1 MKTAVARSNVRPSL
15 ARRGSVF
22 AVGAALALAT
32 PFAAAQSAGDNPSE
46 RVPTADP
53 TGGAYTSPT
62 LLFTPA
68 AALPRFN
75 VRITTGVDLQTPSDA
90 FYGVRP
96 LLNAELG
103 LPAGFTLAGGTSWV
117 GGDTL
122 RTADGFSPF
131 AQVRYQLFGNRDG
144 MGALG
149 GVSLTYKRV
158 GYRGG
163 ENELEASFSF
173 QYRRPRFEF
182 GAQGVFGQSLEE
194 GEEHDLEARVY
205 GAFRVIPQL
214 ALGLSA
220 QVRGDIGQE
229 EEGVGRARP
238 LGKNEFDVI
247 GGAMASFTLGRWQ
260 AGALVGASTIGMNER
275 AGFLGQLFGSA
286 RF

>member
-1 MKTAVARSNVRPSL
+1 MMRLSPTL
-15 ARRGSVF
+15 A
-22 AVGAALALAT
+22 GAAAALTLSLLA
-32 PFAAAQSAGDNPSE
+32 PAAFAQSADAPSE
-46 RVPTADP
+46 RVPTSDP

-68 AALPRFN
+68 AALPSLN

-103 LPAGFTLAGGTSWV
+103 LPARFTLAGGTSWV

-122 RTADGFSPF
+122 PTGDGFTPF
-131 AQVRYQLFGNRDG
+131 AQVRYQIFGAADG
-144 MGALG
+144 LGALG
-149 GVSLTYKRV
+149 GASLTYKRV

-173 QYRRPRFEF
+173 QYRRPRFEL

-205 GAFRVIPQL
+205 GAFRVVPQL
-214 ALGLSA
+214 AVGLSA
-220 QVRGDIGQE
+220 QVRGDVGE
-229 EEGVGRARP
+229 EEEEAGRPRVAGR
-238 LGKNEFDVI
+238 NEFDFI
-247 GGAMASFTLGRWQ
+247 GGAMASFTSGRWQ
-260 AGALVGASTIGMNER
+260 AGALVGASTIGMAER
-275 AGFLGQLFGSA
+275 AGLLGQLFGSA

>member
-1 MKTAVARSNVRPSL
+1 MKTLAMLRRGPLAASL
-15 ARRGSVF
+15 ALSL
-22 AVGAALALAT
+22 AAPLAY
-32 PFAAAQSAGDNPSE
+32 AQDAPSQ
-46 RVPTADP
+46 RVPTSDP

-68 AALPRFN
+68 AALPRLN

-96 LLNAELG
+96 LLHAELG
-103 LPAGFTLAGGTSWV
+103 LAAGFTLAGGTSWV

-122 RTADGFSPF
+122 SAGDGFSPF
-131 AQVRYQLFGNRDG
+131 GQLRYQIFGRPDG
-144 MGALG
+144 LGAIG
-149 GVSLTYKRV
+149 GAALTYKRV

-205 GAFRVIPQL
+205 GAFRVIPEL
-214 ALGLSA
+214 ALGVSA
-220 QVRGDIGQE
+220 QVRGDIGE
-229 EEGVGRARP
+229 EEQARGGARP
-238 LGKNEFDVI
+238 AGKNELDFI
-247 GGAMASFTLGRWQ
+247 GGGMASLTLGRWQ
-260 AGALVGASTIGMNER
+260 AGALVGASTIGNVER

>member
-1 MKTAVARSNVRPSL
+1 MKRLSPTL
-15 ARRGSVF
+15 A
-22 AVGAALALAT
+22 GAAAALTLSLLAPPAS
-32 PFAAAQSAGDNPSE
+32 AQSADAPSE
-46 RVPTADP
+46 RVPTSDP

-68 AALPRFN
+68 AALPSLN

-103 LPAGFTLAGGTSWV
+103 LPARFTLAGGTSWV
-117 GGDTL
+117 GGDALPTG
-122 RTADGFSPF
+122 DGFTPF
-131 AQVRYQLFGNRDG
+131 AQVRYQIFGAADG
-144 MGALG
+144 LGALG
-149 GVSLTYKRV
+149 GASLTYKRV

-173 QYRRPRFEF
+173 QYRRARFEL

-205 GAFRVIPQL
+205 GAFRVVPQL
-214 ALGLSA
+214 AVGLSA
-220 QVRGDIGQE
+220 QVRGDIGE
-229 EEGVGRARP
+229 EEGEEAGRPRVAGR
-238 LGKNEFDVI
+238 NEFDVI
-247 GGAMASFTLGRWQ
+247 GGAMASFTSGRWQ
-260 AGALVGASTIGMNER
+260 AGALVGASTIGMAER
-275 AGFLGQLFGSA
+275 AGLLGQLFGSA

>member
-1 MKTAVARSNVRPSL
+1 MKGPKHSPARVAAALTLTLL
-15 ARRGSVF
+15 APAAR
-22 AVGAALALAT
+22 AQDDGAAA
-32 PFAAAQSAGDNPSE
+32 P
-46 RVPTADP
+46 RVPTSDP

-62 LLFTPA
+62 LLFTSA
-68 AALPRFN
+68 AALPPLN
-75 VRITTGVDLQTPSDA
+75 VRVTTGVDLQSPSDA

-103 LPAGFTLAGGTSWV
+103 LPARFTLAGGTSWV

-122 RTADGFSPF
+122 SAADGFSPF
-131 AQVRYQLFGNRDG
+131 AQVRYQIFGAADG
-144 MGALG
+144 LGALG
-149 GVSLTYKRV
+149 GASLTYKRV

-205 GAFRVIPQL
+205 GAFRVVPSL
-214 ALGLSA
+214 AVGLSA
-220 QVRGDIGQE
+220 QLRGDIGE
-229 EEGVGRARP
+229 EEEERAAARAGRS
-238 LGKNEFDVI
+238 EFDLI
-247 GGAMASFTLGRWQ
+247 GGAMASFTSGRWQ
-260 AGALVGASTIGMNER
+260 AGALVGASTIGLYER
-275 AGFLGQLFGSA
+275 AGFLAQLFGSA

>member
-1 MKTAVARSNVRPSL
+1 MKRLSPT
-15 ARRGSVF
+15 F
-22 AVGAALALAT
+22 AGAAAALTLSLLA
-32 PFAAAQSAGDNPSE
+32 PAARAQSADAPSQ
-46 RVPTADP
+46 RVPTSDP

-68 AALPRFN
+68 AALPSLN

-103 LPAGFTLAGGTSWV
+103 LPARFTLAGGTSWV

-122 RTADGFSPF
+122 SAGDGFSPF
-131 AQVRYQLFGNRDG
+131 AQVRYQIFGAADG
-144 MGALG
+144 LGALG
-149 GVSLTYKRV
+149 GASLTYKRV

-173 QYRRPRFEF
+173 QYRRARFEL

-205 GAFRVIPQL
+205 GAFRVVPQL

-220 QVRGDIGQE
+220 QVRGDVGE
-229 EEGVGRARP
+229 EEEAGRPRLAGR
-238 LGKNEFDVI
+238 NEFDFI
-247 GGAMASFTLGRWQ
+247 GGAMASFTSGRWQ
-260 AGALVGASTIGMNER
+260 AGALVGASTLGMAER
-275 AGFLGQLFGSA
+275 AGLLGQLFGSA